1 MSEQE
6 FLSGFCPKCGESL
19 KVPAKLS
26 QFSCMYCGARLTADE
41 LLDKPAGSG
50 SIAPEEAVL
59 RFDAAKKRLPG
70 CVQSFRG
77 YQKKITK
84 GEFEAA
90 FSDVYA
96 MTEPVFRSLDEAVC
110 AMPDET
116 DARLL
121 ESANAFLDELELDW
135 AANRNRN
142 GARDDDKMVI
152 AIFLVPAIRKL
163 ELEGL
168 VLMIPRK
175 GAEVAKISEKSLRD
189 VLEVRRSLE
198 ELAAELACQRM
209 DAEALKDLEDAQKAF
224 IQAVESGETMTMA
237 EADEHFHDVIYMGTG
252 NTRLV
257 QILNNLREQMY
268 RYRLEYIKDADKR
281 QILMVEHE
289 HILKALTLRHI
300 QEAKMA
306 VREHIDNQEITILKN
321 LKEQE
326 NDIQRKV
333 PGRRN

>member
-1 MSEQE
+1 MTNHFE
-6 FLSGFCPKCGESL
+6 
-19 KVPAKLS
+19 VN
-26 QFSCMYCGARLTADE
+26 MDE
-41 LLDKPAGSG
+41 YLP
-50 SIAPEEAVL
+50 L
-59 RFDAAKKRLPG
+59 RDVVFKTLRQAIL
-70 CVQSFRG
+70 
-77 YQKKITK
+77 K
-84 GEFEAA
+84 GEL
-90 FSDVYA
+90 
-96 MTEPVFRSLDEAVC
+96 EPGE
-110 AMPDET
+110 
-116 DARLL
+116 RLMEIQL
-121 ESANAFLDELELDW
+121 AERLGVSRTPIRE
-135 AANRNRN
+135 
-142 GARDDDKMVI
+142 
-152 AIFLVPAIRKL
+152 AIRKL

-175 GAEVAKISEKSLRD
+175 GAEVAKISESNLRD

>member
-50 SIAPEEAVL
+50 SIAPEEALL
-59 RFDAAKKRLPG
+59 RLDAAKKQLPG
-70 CVQSFRG
+70 CVRSFRG

-84 GEFEAA
+84 NEFEAA

-163 ELEGL
+163 ELPTSEAFCKTL
-168 VLMIPRK
+168 Q
-175 GAEVAKISEKSLRD
+175 AEW
-189 VLEVRRSLE
+189 VRRYPKTPFYLGDYEAISTGFRKKLFGLCFITTAVCE
-198 ELAAELACQRM
+198 ELGKPDDCEELTAFRAFRDGYLRACP
-209 DAEALKDLEDAQKAF
+209 DGEALIREYYDIAPGIVTCINLASDRHETYREIRDTWLAPCYDDLQNGRMADCKERYTQM
-224 IQAVESGETMTMA
+224 VRTLESR
-237 EADEHFHDVIYMGTG
+237 F
-252 NTRLV
+252 LS
-257 QILNNLREQMY
+257 
-268 RYRLEYIKDADKR
+268 
-281 QILMVEHE
+281 
-289 HILKALTLRHI
+289 
-300 QEAKMA
+300 
-306 VREHIDNQEITILKN
+306 
-321 LKEQE
+321 
-326 NDIQRKV
+326 
-333 PGRRN
+333 

>member
-50 SIAPEEAVL
+50 SIAPEEAL
-59 RFDAAKKRLPG
+59 RQLDAAKKQLPG
-70 CVQSFRG
+70 CVRSFRG

-84 GEFEAA
+84 NEFEAA

-163 ELEGL
+163 EL
-168 VLMIPRK
+168 PT
-175 GAEVAKISEKSLRD
+175 SE
-189 VLEVRRSLE
+189 
-198 ELAAELACQRM
+198 
-209 DAEALKDLEDAQKAF
+209 AF
-224 IQAVESGETMTMA
+224 C
-237 EADEHFHDVIYMGTG
+237 
-252 NTRLV
+252 
-257 QILNNLREQMY
+257 
-268 RYRLEYIKDADKR
+268 
-281 QILMVEHE
+281 
-289 HILKALTLRHI
+289 
-300 QEAKMA
+300 
-306 VREHIDNQEITILKN
+306 
-321 LKEQE
+321 
-326 NDIQRKV
+326 
-333 PGRRN
+333 